1 MSAES
6 SPLQSSIPSLKV
18 LIFGDSVIDPNTK
31 NFLSSEFDNENMN
44 YEGVATMG
52 IATSTV
58 GTGYAIFAV
67 AAAGAAYPPLGITI
81 AIILATYSLV
91 KILNDVFR
99 RSTRAKELQYISAA
113 CSSYCVNVMA
123 QMKTMFTFYEMIH
136 SLREN
141 SDEDDKTLI
150 DEDIHIFNN
159 NPLWSQI
166 VNSLYKFQLFIL
178 DMIDISTITDSTSS
192 LEHKFLTGILNN
204 VTFSLDQEQ
213 RSKYMY
219 HYTDEKN
226 LGVGARYISEI
237 KTSTDKSNMEYF
249 YLKKYQDATP
259 TLALKNA
266 RNAVSSVVSMF
277 KPSSGISDIKELDT
291 NKFEKLTNVTFNDL
305 ITNRYEKIFRRY
317 LYDKFGISICK
328 QKVYNKNN
336 QEINND
342 GDLSAYLSTYLPNDP
357 KNADSLVDMF
367 IRHIGDL
374 KTQSKQ
380 WVSNKLPA
388 CSTGGKKNTRRRGD
402 RNNKH
407 TRRRMVGGNA
417 PWFPAVNE
425 LYRQL
430 IREYTILS
438 ANFGILTNQHLVRYN
453 NFMLL
458 CSDSMKSRMKRH
470 ILEKDVESAELELE
484 LMLARAVIPK
494 DEGRVTAAKERVTA
508 AKERLSRVSIH
519 TTAEILQVASV
530 ASGASPE
537 SPK

>member
-1 MSAES
+1 MNVNVNAK
-6 SPLQSSIPSLKV
+6 SPTPQPSLPSLNV

-58 GTGYAIFAV
+58 GTGYAIFSV
-67 AAAGAAYPPLGITI
+67 AAAGAVYPPLGITI

-141 SDEDDKTLI
+141 SDDDDKTLI
-150 DEDIHIFNN
+150 DEDIHIFNK

-204 VTFSLDQEQ
+204 VTFSLVQEE

-219 HYTDEKN
+219 HYTDEN
-226 LGVGARYISEI
+226 NQGVGARYISEI
-237 KTSTDKSNMEYF
+237 KTSTDKINGEYF

-336 QEINND
+336 QEITD
-342 GDLSAYLSTYLPNDP
+342 GELPNDL
-357 KNADSLVDMF
+357 KNAGSLVQMF

-458 CSDSMKSRMKRH
+458 CSDSMKSRMKQH
-470 ILEKDVESAELELE
+470 ILEKDVESAKLELK
-484 LMLARAVIPK
+484 LAIDATPK
-494 DEGRVTAAKERVTA
+494 DAARVDAAEKRVRAAEKRLENVTIPTTAAF
-508 AKERLSRVSIH
+508 LP
-519 TTAEILQVASV
+519 VASSV
-530 ASGASPE
+530 QTDKPLPVSSP
-537 SPK
+537 

>member
-1 MSAES
+1 
-6 SPLQSSIPSLKV
+6 
-18 LIFGDSVIDPNTK
+18 
-31 NFLSSEFDNENMN
+31 MN

-58 GTGYAIFAV
+58 GTGYAIFTV
-67 AAAGAAYPPLGITI
+67 AAAGAVYPPLGITI

-141 SDEDDKTLI
+141 SDEYDKTLI
-150 DEDIHIFNN
+150 DEDIHIFNK

-204 VTFSLDQEQ
+204 VTFSLVQEE

-219 HYTDEKN
+219 HYTDETN
-226 LGVGARYISEI
+226 QGVGARYISEI
-237 KTSTDKSNMEYF
+237 KTSTDKRNGEYF

-336 QEINND
+336 QEITD
-342 GDLSAYLSTYLPNDP
+342 GELSTYLPNDP
-357 KNADSLVDMF
+357 KNAGSFVDMF

-470 ILEKDVESAELELE
+470 ILEKDVESAELELS
-484 LMLARAVIPK
+484 LANKVNPPDAN
-494 DEGRVTAAKERVTA
+494 RVAAAKERVAA
-508 AKERLSRVSIH
+508 AKERLNSVP
-519 TTAEILQVASV
+519 TPVEILQVAPVS
-530 ASGASPE
+530 SSE
-537 SPK
+537 SPKVVVQPSHLNPELPK

>member
-6 SPLQSSIPSLKV
+6 SPLQSSIPSLDV

-150 DEDIHIFNN
+150 DEDIDIFNK

-226 LGVGARYISEI
+226 PGVGSRYISEI

-342 GDLSAYLSTYLPNDP
+342 DALSNYLSTYLPNDP

-519 TTAEILQVASV
+519 TTAEILQVAS
-530 ASGASPE
+530 PE

>member
-6 SPLQSSIPSLKV
+6 SPLQSSIPSLDV

-150 DEDIHIFNN
+150 DEDIHIFNK

-192 LEHKFLTGILNN
+192 LEHKFLTDILNN

-219 HYTDEKN
+219 HYTDEKKQ
-226 LGVGARYISEI
+226 GAETVTGARYISEI

-249 YLKKYQDATP
+249 YLKKYQDATS
-259 TLALKNA
+259 TLAFKHA

-336 QEINND
+336 QEIND
-342 GDLSAYLSTYLPNDP
+342 DALSTNLPNDL
-357 KNADSLVDMF
+357 KNADSLVKMF

-470 ILEKDVESAELELE
+470 ILEKDVESAELELK
-484 LMLARAVIPK
+484 LAINVIPK
-494 DEGRVTAAKERVTA
+494 DEGRVTAAGKRVAAAEKRRDSVPIPATA
-508 AKERLSRVSIH
+508 QF
-519 TTAEILQVASV
+519 LQVASV
-530 ASGASPE
+530 ASP
-537 SPK
+537 

>member
-1 MSAES
+1 MSVNEKS
-6 SPLQSSIPSLKV
+6 STTQSSLPSLNV

-58 GTGYAIFAV
+58 GTGYAIFSV
-67 AAAGAAYPPLGITI
+67 AAAGAVYPPLGITI

-141 SDEDDKTLI
+141 SDDDDKTLI
-150 DEDIHIFNN
+150 DEDIHIFNK

-204 VTFSLDQEQ
+204 VTFSLHQEE

-226 LGVGARYISEI
+226 QGVGARYISEI
-237 KTSTDKSNMEYF
+237 KTSTDKSNGEYF

-328 QKVYNKNN
+328 QKVYDKNN
-336 QEINND
+336 QEIKE
-342 GDLSAYLSTYLPNDP
+342 GALSSYLSNDP
-357 KNADSLVDMF
+357 KNAGSLLVDMF

-470 ILEKDVESAELELE
+470 ILEKDVESAKLELN
-484 LMLARAVIPK
+484 LARGVIPN
-494 DEGRVTAAKERVTA
+494 DAGRVTAAEIRVA
-508 AKERLSRVSIH
+508 AAEKRRDNVSIPA
-519 TTAEILQVASV
+519 TAEFLQVASSV
-530 ASGASPE
+530 PSPE
-537 SPK
+537 PP